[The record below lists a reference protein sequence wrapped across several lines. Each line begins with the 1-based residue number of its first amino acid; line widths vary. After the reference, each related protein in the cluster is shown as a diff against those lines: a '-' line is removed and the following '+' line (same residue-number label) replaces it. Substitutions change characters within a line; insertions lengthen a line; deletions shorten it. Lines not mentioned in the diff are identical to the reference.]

1 MIFHLEV
8 RHRQI
13 ISRYIQKV
21 YTISSLKSTRS
32 LSDGNDTHSKKAE
45 ENEKDEKKKQ
55 YKKRGI
61 LKDLGEG

>member
-1 MIFHLEV
+1 M
-8 RHRQI
+8 
-13 ISRYIQKV
+13 
-21 YTISSLKSTRS
+21 KSTRS

-45 ENEKDEKKKQ
+45 ENEKDEEKKKQ